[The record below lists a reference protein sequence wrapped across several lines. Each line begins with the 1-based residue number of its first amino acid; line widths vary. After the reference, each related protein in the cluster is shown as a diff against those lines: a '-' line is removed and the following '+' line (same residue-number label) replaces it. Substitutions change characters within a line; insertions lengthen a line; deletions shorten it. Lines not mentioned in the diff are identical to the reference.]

1 MSEIDRTIHPLPR
14 LSICAVLANATDWT
28 EFGTVRD
35 LAQLSDSM
43 LSKHSQV
50 LADADYLEVHKGAV
64 GRRPRTWFRI
74 TRNGRKAY
82 ESHVAALTE
91 LTAVSA
97 GEQSPRDT

>member
-14 LSICAVLANATDWT
+14 LSICAVLANATDWA

-35 LAQLSDSM
+35 LTRLSDSM

-50 LADADYLEVHKGAV
+50 LADAEYLEVHKGAV

-74 TRNGRKAY
+74 TRHGRQAY
-82 ESHVAALTE
+82 ESHLAALRQLTE
-91 LTAVSA
+91 TAA
-97 GEQSPRDT
+97 D